1 MALLDKLKELGYDI
15 DDGRAIR
22 GLSRTVLP
30 GRMELLNDDPR
41 VMADGAHNPGSMEA
55 LMLAIGQNIS
65 YDSMVVVF
73 GCCVDKDIES
83 ILRRLRQGADKVI
96 FTQAK
101 SARSADPED
110 LAKMYS
116 SLGGMCQATDSLP
129 EALRQ
134 AYAAVSRGD
143 LICVTGSF
151 YLVGEAKKH
160 FNQLN

>member
-1 MALLDKLKELGYDI
+1 
-15 DDGRAIR
+15 
-22 GLSRTVLP
+22 
-30 GRMELLNDDPR
+30 
-41 VMADGAHNPGSMEA
+41 
-55 LMLAIGQNIS
+55 MLAIGQNIS

-83 ILRRLRQGADKVI
+83 ILRRVRQGADKVI

-101 SARSADPED
+101 SPRSADPED
-110 LAKMYS
+110 LVKMYS

-129 EALRQ
+129 EALTQ